1 MDLEVNKPE
10 KKMKDEYAKVLTLLV
25 RPKTIDYTLVNKSFR
40 TFVCGYHLS
49 DGSIF
54 KSSVKVTLDDR
65 NAEYFALENGLQ
77 IVEEV

>member
-1 MDLEVNKPE
+1 
-10 KKMKDEYAKVLTLLV
+10 MKDEYATVLTILV
-25 RPKTIDYTLVNKSFR
+25 RPKTVDYTLVNKNYR
-40 TFVCGYHLS
+40 TYICGCYLS
-49 DGSIF
+49 DGSVF